1 MTAFVATPPVA
12 FIEELKAWLR
22 LEHGEEDALLHQLVR
37 AATEMVEAR
46 LGWLLIERVVA
57 VEGEGCD
64 GRMAVSVSP
73 VRRLVDAVDGDGATL
88 DAHLEGGRRTVVTN
102 LPDGWVRVR
111 LLAGRYADW
120 NAVPEML
127 RLATVQLAAHFY
139 RHRDGDGDG
148 DRGGLPATVED
159 CLRRFR
165 RLRMA

>member
-1 MTAFVATPPVA
+1 MTAFVATPPVV

-37 AATEMVEAR
+37 SATEMVEAR
-46 LGWLLIERVVA
+46 LGWLLIERIVT
-57 VEGEGCD
+57 VEGDGWD

-73 VRRLVDAVDGDGATL
+73 VRRLVDAVDSDGATL
-88 DAHLEGGRRTVVTN
+88 NARLEEGRRTVVTN

-120 NAVPEML
+120 NAAPEVL
-127 RLATVQLAAHFY
+127 RLATVQLAAHLY
-139 RHRDGDGDG
+139 RHRDGGD
-148 DRGGLPATVED
+148 DAGLPATVED